1 MKYILFAILP
11 ALSCIAAPQK
21 AALPNEAQSA
31 TLQTVAELFE
41 LLRRNT
47 NMREWNTEADFDS
60 KLLALIDK
68 AQPGIDELQQNP
80 TALMQFDAPVIA
92 ARPSLLLL
100 YERNFYE
107 PGDPEE
113 RLMRR
118 PDNYF
123 AALYSDYYRHNATAP
138 STSSTQN

>member
-47 NMREWNTEADFDS
+47 NMREWNTVADFDS
-60 KLLALIDK
+60 K
-68 AQPGIDELQQNP
+68 
-80 TALMQFDAPVIA
+80 
-92 ARPSLLLL
+92 LL

-107 PGDPEE
+107 LGDPEE